1 MTDDVST
8 SASTADWQT
17 PPEGRAPGWLT
28 KPIATLETA
37 SSLDRPVAFLGRLSG
52 GVLRRPRLAGVLRGD
67 RVGHAVHPLLTDF
80 PLGSFLSAT
89 LLDLF
94 GGRRS
99 RPAAT
104 GLIAFGIAMTVPT
117 AASGLAEW
125 SSAGLVSRRVGV
137 VHAAVNTTAA
147 SFYAASLLARL
158 RGRHRRGI
166 ALGIAGGGA
175 AWIGGYLGG
184 HLSLVRKIGTAD
196 PSFGPVADQP
206 SP

>member
-1 MTDDVST
+1 MTDDLSSST
-8 SASTADWQT
+8 FTADWQS
-17 PPEGRAPGWLT
+17 PPEGRAPGWVT
-28 KPIATLETA
+28 HPMARLETA
-37 SSLDRPVAFLGRLSG
+37 SSLDRPVAGLGRLSEG
-52 GVLRRPRLAGVLRGD
+52 ALRSPRLVGALRGE

-104 GLIAFGIAMTVPT
+104 GLIAFGVAMTLPT

-125 SSAGLVSRRVGV
+125 SSAGTASRRVGV

-147 SFYAASLLARL
+147 SFYAASLVARL
-158 RGRHRRGI
+158 VGHHRRGVGL
-166 ALGIAGGGA
+166 ALVGGGA

-196 PSFGPVADQP
+196 PSFGPVPDQP
-206 SP
+206 PP

>member
-1 MTDDVST
+1 MTDERSPT
-8 SASTADWQT
+8 PITADWQA
-17 PPEGRAPGWLT
+17 PPERRAPGWLT
-28 KPIATLETA
+28 RPMARLETA
-37 SSLDRPVAFLGRLSG
+37 SFLDRPVTILGRMSG
-52 GVLRRPRLAGVLRGD
+52 GVLRSPRVAGALRGD
-67 RVGHAVHPLLTDF
+67 RIGHAVHPLLTDF

-104 GLIAFGIAMTVPT
+104 GLIAFGVAMTLPT

-125 SSAGLVSRRVGV
+125 SSAGAVSRRVGV

-147 SFYAASLLARL
+147 SFYAASLVARL
-158 RGRHRRGI
+158 GGHHRRGVV
-166 ALGIAGGGA
+166 LGLAGGSA

-196 PSFGPVADQP
+196 PSFGPVPERP